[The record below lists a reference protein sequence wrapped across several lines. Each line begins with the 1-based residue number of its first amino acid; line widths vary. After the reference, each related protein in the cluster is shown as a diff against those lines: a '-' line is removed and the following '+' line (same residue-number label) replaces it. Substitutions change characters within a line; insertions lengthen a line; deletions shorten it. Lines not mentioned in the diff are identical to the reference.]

1 MLDAV
6 AAAPGWELDL
16 VGPVAASDQEEAK
29 ARAELLGDRVRW
41 HGRLPPHEAWK
52 VASGAWVGMALLG
65 DTPAFR
71 EAVPSKL
78 YEYLACGLVPLVSEL
93 PRQAEVVT
101 AADVGAVVA
110 DAAEAAARLRT
121 WASEPALI
129 DTMRSR
135 GREWIDREI
144 LPLVSYDRLAERV
157 AALAAR

>member
-1 MLDAV
+1 
-6 AAAPGWELDL
+6 
-16 VGPVAASDQEEAK
+16 
-29 ARAELLGDRVRW
+29 
-41 HGRLPPHEAWK
+41 
-52 VASGAWVGMALLG
+52 MALLG

-93 PRQAEVVT
+93 PRQAEIVK
-101 AADVGAVVA
+101 AAKVGAVVA
-110 DAAEAAARLRT
+110 DASEAAARLRA

-129 DTMRSR
+129 GTMRSR
-135 GREWIDREI
+135 GHEWFDREI